1 MADSCINLT
10 THIKKFTFLSEADET
25 TLLSYVKPLQ
35 IKKKTLLLKEGQVC
49 KANYFVEK
57 GCLRLFFVDEKGAEQ
72 TSQFAIENWW
82 ITDYASFCN
91 RVPSQFYIQAVEH
104 SSIIAIERTVQEAL
118 FAQLPQLE
126 RYFRQVL
133 ENAYAASQQRIRYMF
148 SLSKEN
154 MYKHFSASFPG
165 FVQRVP
171 QYMLASYLG
180 LTPEYV
186 SEIRKKKMSELG

>member
-1 MADSCINLT
+1 MADSCLNLT
-10 THIKKFTFLSEADET
+10 THIRKFTFLSEADEIA
-25 TLLSYVKPLQ
+25 LLNYVKPLQ
-35 IKKKTLLLKEGQVC
+35 IKKKALLLKEGQVC

-186 SEIRKKKMSELG
+186 SEIRKKKA

>member
-1 MADSCINLT
+1 MSGSYTKLAA
-10 THIKKFTFLSEADET
+10 HIRKFAFLSEEEEAV
-25 TLLSYVKPLQ
+25 LLTHVKLLQ

-57 GCLRLFFVDEKGAEQ
+57 GCLRLFFVDERGAEQ
-72 TSQFAIENWW
+72 TAQFAIENWW
-82 ITDYASFCN
+82 MTDYASFCN
-91 RVPSQFYIQAVEH
+91 RVPSQFFIQAVED
-104 SSIIAIERTVQEAL
+104 SAIIAIERNKQEEL
-118 FAQLPQLE
+118 FAKLPPLE

-133 ENAYAASQQRIRYMF
+133 ENSYAASQQRIRYMF

-154 MYKHFSASFPG
+154 MYKHFSASFPV

-186 SEIRKKKMSELG
+186 SEIRKKKA

>member
-10 THIKKFTFLSEADET
+10 THIKKFTFLSEADEIA
-25 TLLSYVKPLQ
+25 LLSYVKPLQ
-35 IKKKTLLLKEGQVC
+35 IKKKALLLKEGQVC

-91 RVPSQFYIQAVEH
+91 RAPSQFYIQAVEH

-186 SEIRKKKMSELG
+186 SEIRKKKA